1 MTEVNNYAVVELLRT
16 RLGDLSHP
24 DGQATASVLGKTSTM
39 QPQMAEVVTKA
50 SERFSTAI
58 VHTIE
63 AEGWSIIRSSDL
75 QDLRQKTTAP
85 DPTKSVRVQ
94 CNTCGGQ
101 LFDLR
106 LTNPQLATVNGA
118 TLRKHFRSETSEGCL
133 CT

>member
-1 MTEVNNYAVVELLRT
+1 MTEVNNQAVVELLRA

-24 DGQATASVLGKTSTM
+24 DGQPTASVLGKTATM

-63 AEGWSIIRSSDL
+63 AEGWSIVRTSDL
-75 QDLRQKTTAP
+75 TDLRQKTTAV
-85 DPTKSVRVQ
+85 DPSKSVRVQ

-106 LTNPQLATVNGA
+106 LTNPQRATVNGA
-118 TLRKHFRSETSEGCL
+118 TLRHHFRAEPTEGCV
-133 CT
+133 CS